1 LSAGTHAITASV
13 TDANGAPGSDQIT
26 VTVNANTPPVVAIS
40 APADASTAVLGDT
53 VTFAGSA
60 TDVDDGDL
68 TASLS
73 WESSLDGTI
82 GSGAGFSTA
91 GLSLGTHTITA
102 SLTDAHGAPGS
113 DQITLTINP
122 NTPPVVTISAPADGT
137 SATQGDVIAVAG
149 SATDAEDGDVTAG
162 LSWESS
168 LDGTIGSGAGFSTSV
183 LSLGTHTITAS
194 LTDAHGAPGSDQIT
208 LTINPNTPPV
218 VSITS
223 PANGSSATQGS
234 PVAFSG
240 SATDSEDGDLTASL
254 SWESDLDGSIGSGA
268 GFSILVLSAG
278 THTITASLT
287 DAHGAPGSDQI
298 TLIINP
304 NTSPVVTISAPADAS
319 TAVLGDTVTF
329 AGSANDAEDGDL
341 TASRTPSRRRSPMQT
356 ARRAAT
362 RSRSPSMRI
371 RRRW

>member
-1 LSAGTHAITASV
+1 
-13 TDANGAPGSDQIT
+13 
-26 VTVNANTPPVVAIS
+26 
-40 APADASTAVLGDT
+40 
-53 VTFAGSA
+53 
-60 TDVDDGDL
+60 
-68 TASLS
+68 
-73 WESSLDGTI
+73 
-82 GSGAGFSTA
+82 
-91 GLSLGTHTITA
+91 
-102 SLTDAHGAPGS
+102 
-113 DQITLTINP
+113 
-122 NTPPVVTISAPADGT
+122 
-137 SATQGDVIAVAG
+137 VIAVAG

-341 TASRTPSRRRSPMQT
+341 TASLGHRCK
-356 ARRAAT
+356 RRAGQRPDHGHRQCEYAAGGDDLGT
-362 RSRSPSMRI
+362 GGRQ
-371 RRRW
+371 RRGPGGCRHLRRVGDGRR